1 MAAEM
6 GQLAKGGLA
15 RLGGSLAWIID
26 SHRAAQRSEDPSL
39 NLRKLRRAGIFLAHA
54 SRALGLQK
62 AQSKDPGPIG
72 P

>member
-26 SHRAAQRSEDPSL
+26 SHRAAQRSEDPNL
-39 NLRKLRRAGIFLAHA
+39 NLWKLRRAGIFLAHA